1 MSYRNIPSSQP
12 HRRPRSSQGPPS
24 YTTTPAVESPL
35 HLNPSPGLLQNHLS
49 IPARDPSGFAD
60 PNTTTGP
67 VPSIAG
73 DFGNLDTVPR
83 GGVRGARSFSSP
95 SPAIGLNTG
104 PTGSPFLSPRAYPGG
119 QSPQSRGQLA
129 ASDSR
134 YSTAR
139 SVAVGSE
146 YLSGNMAHEAHNW
159 GWQGRP
165 SHPHLQQGPM
175 GFDQPYSPQQS
186 VPPGGFPI
194 DYDARHGT
202 PRSYYQSSSYLSVP
216 SHGLPQG
223 AHHPRRYLDRLCSL

>member
-24 YTTTPAVESPL
+24 YTTTTTTTATTPAVESPL
-35 HLNPSPGLLQNHLS
+35 HLNPNPGLSQNHLS

-73 DFGNLDTVPR
+73 GFGNLNTVPR

-104 PTGSPFLSPRAYPGG
+104 PTGSPFLSPGIYPTG
-119 QSPQSRGQLA
+119 QQSSQSRGQLA
-129 ASDSR
+129 ASSNSR
-134 YSTAR
+134 YTTAR

-146 YLSGNMAHEAHNW
+146 YLSGNMAHETH
-159 GWQGRP
+159 
-165 SHPHLQQGPM
+165 SM
-175 GFDQPYSPQQS
+175 F
-186 VPPGGFPI
+186 
-194 DYDARHGT
+194 
-202 PRSYYQSSSYLSVP
+202 SSGAELLYL
-216 SHGLPQG
+216 LME
-223 AHHPRRYLDRLCSL
+223 

>member
-35 HLNPSPGLLQNHLS
+35 HLNPNPGLSQNHLS
-49 IPARDPSGFAD
+49 IPSRDPSGFAD

-73 DFGNLDTVPR
+73 DFGNLNTVPR

-95 SPAIGLNTG
+95 SPAIGLNTA
-104 PTGSPFLSPRAYPGG
+104 PTGSPFLSPGVYPGG
-119 QSPQSRGQLA
+119 QSSQSRGQLA

-146 YLSGNMAHEAHNW
+146 YLSGNMAHEAH
-159 GWQGRP
+159 
-165 SHPHLQQGPM
+165 SM
-175 GFDQPYSPQQS
+175 F
-186 VPPGGFPI
+186 
-194 DYDARHGT
+194 
-202 PRSYYQSSSYLSVP
+202 SSGAALLYL
-216 SHGLPQG
+216 LTE
-223 AHHPRRYLDRLCSL
+223 